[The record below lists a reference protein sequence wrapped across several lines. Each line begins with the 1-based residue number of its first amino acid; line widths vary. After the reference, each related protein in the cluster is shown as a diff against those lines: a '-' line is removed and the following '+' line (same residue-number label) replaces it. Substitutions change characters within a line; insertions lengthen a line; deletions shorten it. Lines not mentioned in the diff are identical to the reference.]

1 MPDPQDQPPVPPSD
15 TLPPTHGGPPGGDGR
30 PVNANGLA
38 TASWGRQLLSV
49 PNLITVARI
58 CAVPVLI
65 WLILDG
71 RMGPAF
77 WLFVAA
83 GVSDAVDGI
92 IARSFRSRTK
102 LGGYLDPIADKALLV
117 ASFIAL
123 GAEGLLPLW
132 LVLLVVARDIIIVAG
147 VSALTLMKE
156 RLAMQ
161 PLWISKVNTFAQIAL
176 ASIVLAVAGGGFPLD
191 SYIAPV
197 VWLVAVTTSWSLI
210 GYFLRGLLL
219 IRTRGGRE

>member
-1 MPDPQDQPPVPPSD
+1 MTDPQDPNGAP
-15 TLPPTHGGPPGGDGR
+15 PPGGPTPPNG
-30 PVNANGLA
+30 NGLN
-38 TASWGRQLLSV
+38 ASWGRQLLSV

-65 WLILDG
+65 WLIVTG

-161 PLWISKVNTFAQIAL
+161 PLWISKVNTFAQIVL
-176 ASIVLAVAGGGFPLD
+176 VSLVLAVAGGGFPLEATLD
-191 SYIAPV
+191 PA
-197 VWLVAVTTSWSLI
+197 VWLVALTTGWSLI

-219 IRTRGGRE
+219 LRTRGGLE

>member
-1 MPDPQDQPPVPPSD
+1 MTDQSKQSA
-15 TLPPTHGGPPGGDGR
+15 PPGKDSG
-30 PVNANGLA
+30 PGLA
-38 TASWGRQLLSV
+38 SAGWARQLLSV
-49 PNLITVARI
+49 PNLITLARI

-65 WLILDG
+65 WLIVNGKLEQ
-71 RMGPAF
+71 AF
-77 WLFVAA
+77 WLFVVA

-102 LGGYLDPIADKALLV
+102 LGGYLDPVADKALLV

-132 LVLLVVARDIIIVAG
+132 LVILVVGRDIIIVAG

-176 ASIVLAVAGGGFPLD
+176 ASLVLGVVGGGMPLGT
-191 SYIAPV
+191 YIDPAI
-197 VWLVAVTTSWSLI
+197 WLVAFTTAWSLI
-210 GYFLRGLLL
+210 AYFMRGVLLL
-219 IRTRGGRE
+219 RTRGSHE